1 MTALKNWPTIE
12 VLSALLWNLKLG
24 TELFNQNIG
33 HISVDGDIKSLA
45 EQGHNQPAFVQVFEV
60 LERLYKTVFRKT
72 KVTQH
77 H

>member
-1 MTALKNWPTIE
+1 M
-12 VLSALLWNLKLG
+12 
-24 TELFNQNIG
+24 ELEAGHGAFNQNIG

-60 LERLYKTVFRKT
+60 FRELYKTVFRKT